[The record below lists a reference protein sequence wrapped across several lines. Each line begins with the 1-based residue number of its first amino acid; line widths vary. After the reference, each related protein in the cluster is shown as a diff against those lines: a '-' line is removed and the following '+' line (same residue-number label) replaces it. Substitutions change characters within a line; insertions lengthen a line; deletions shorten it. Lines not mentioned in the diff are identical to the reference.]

1 MGGHPL
7 ELADHLLFLRSL
19 AQEETEA
26 KVVYSERGTMAPEN
40 IDVIIV
46 GAGHNGLVAANYLA
60 RAGLAVTVLERRSIV
75 GGACVTEELIPG
87 FRSSSCAFVAGA
99 LRPQI
104 IRDLELEWFGLE
116 TYQDSEVLAC
126 SIAPDGNHFFVWKE
140 LDRNL
145 REFEQRFGRKDTE
158 GFVEF
163 GLRLKEVAG
172 IIEPT
177 LLRPPPSLS
186 KVIRMF
192 EESGKTR
199 LFTEFISMSVKDLL
213 DRYFESDLLK
223 GFLAFVGIVSI
234 YGGPRTPG
242 TAYEYTHHSMNDFE
256 GRFGQWGFARGGM
269 SNITEAMA
277 KGARHFGAAIR
288 TNAPVKSIVV
298 EDGRARGVVLE
309 GGEELRAGTVMS
321 NADPKHTYLTLIDR
335 KDLPDSFIAE
345 ISSLDFRGSM
355 ARVHIASKVLPH
367 YVGFDSADEG
377 PQHRGHTM
385 LGADVERF
393 EMAWDA
399 EKHGRLP
406 DELVIEVIIQS
417 VHDPDMTPPGQQLI
431 NTGVQQLPID
441 LAEGTW
447 DDLKPEFTK
456 RVVDTLCEYAPN
468 LRGNITGTYTITPL
482 DLERE
487 YGLTGGNI
495 FHGGMFLDQ
504 LFASRPVPG
513 WADYRA
519 PIEGLYLCGAGMHP
533 GGAVNGAA
541 GHNATK
547 VVLRD
552 LGVLGSTGD
561 GDTGPAP
568 RRATVR
574 AGQAAGAIEKM
585 YAQPMLRRLG
595 IALVKQRWL
604 RPITRLLTR
613 GRSS

>member
-1 MGGHPL
+1 M
-7 ELADHLLFLRSL
+7 
-19 AQEETEA
+19 
-26 KVVYSERGTMAPEN
+26 
-40 IDVIIV
+40 
-46 GAGHNGLVAANYLA
+46 A
-60 RAGLAVTVLERRSIV
+60 RAGLKVTLLERRSIV

-104 IRDLELEWFGLE
+104 IRDLELEKFGLE
-116 TYQDSEVLAC
+116 TFQDDEVLAC
-126 SIAPDGNHFFVWKE
+126 IIAPDGSHFFIWKE
-140 LDRNL
+140 LDRSL
-145 REFEQRFGRKDTE
+145 RELEQRFGRKDTE

-163 GLRLKEVAG
+163 GLRLKEVAS

-177 LLRPPPSLS
+177 LLGPPPSLS
-186 KVIRMF
+186 EIVRMF

-199 LFTEFISMSVKDLL
+199 LFTEFMSLSVKDLL

-242 TAYEYTHHSMNDFE
+242 TAYEFTHHSMNDFE

-269 SNITEAMA
+269 GNITEAMA
-277 KGARHFGAAIR
+277 EGARHFGTTVR
-288 TNAPVKSIVV
+288 TNAPVERIIV
-298 EDGRARGVVLE
+298 EGGRARGVLLE
-309 GGEELRAGTVMS
+309 GGEELRARIVVS

-335 KDLPDSFIAE
+335 KDLPDSFVEE
-345 ISSLDFRGSM
+345 IRSLDFRGSM
-355 ARVHIASKVLPH
+355 ARVQVATNVLPR
-367 YVGFDSADEG
+367 YVGFESAEEG

-399 EKHGRLP
+399 EKYGRLP
-406 DELVIEVIIQS
+406 DELMIEVIIQT
-417 VHDPDMTPPGQQLI
+417 VHDPDMAPPGQHLI
-431 NTGVQQLPID
+431 NTGIQQLPID

-504 LFASRPVPG
+504 LFGSRPITG

-533 GGAVNGAA
+533 GGAVNGAP
-541 GHNATK
+541 GHNAAK
-547 VVLRD
+547 VVLQD
-552 LGVLGSTGD
+552 PGMLGSAG
-561 GDTGPAP
+561 GGAVEFAP
-568 RRATVR
+568 RRAKAR
-574 AGQAAGAIEKM
+574 ATQDSGTLEKM
-585 YAQPMLRRLG
+585 YAQPMLRRVG
-595 IALVKQRWL
+595 MALVKQRWL